1 MRRTWRT
8 NHVSGLVA
16 YGGPRPKPGPPPA
29 REYSVWRVFAHRV
42 FFALWIAA
50 LVSNIGTWMQNVGAA
65 WLMTALSPSP
75 LMVALI
81 QTASSLP
88 ILLLALPA
96 GALADIVDRRRLL
109 LVSQAWMLLAA
120 AALAALTIADL
131 MTPWTLLGLSF
142 ALGVGSALN
151 APAWQAITPE
161 LVPPEE
167 LTSAIALNGVN
178 FNAARAVGPA
188 LGGIV
193 VAWAGAGATFVLN
206 AVSFLG
212 VMVVLYGWNR
222 SQQPGMLPA
231 ERMIGAIRS
240 GLRYV
245 RYAPPLRAVLMRT
258 AGFTIGA
265 SAVWAI
271 LPLLA
276 RHQLNLSADGY
287 GLLLGA
293 FGAGAIVAGAALERI
308 EQLVSRDTIVTAATA
323 IFAAVLVGLGVWS
336 SYALALALMLVGGA
350 MWVLANSSLNIAAQ
364 LSVPRWVQGRALA
377 CYQLVQQAAM
387 AGGSVL
393 WGVAAE
399 RGGVPLSLLLAA
411 IAMISGLVPMMW
423 FHLIS
428 DHELDLDP
436 ILLPAPEVAG
446 HVDPES
452 GPVLVTIE
460 YLIRPESAREFRAAM
475 NAIRSIR
482 LRDGAVFWG
491 LFFDLA
497 RPERFVEYFVSESWL
512 DHLRLHG
519 RGVSSDLELET
530 RARAFH
536 VGTSPP
542 AVTHQL
548 SSRAIIERNSALFA
562 APRASEPP

>member
-1 MRRTWRT
+1 M
-8 NHVSGLVA
+8 
-16 YGGPRPKPGPPPA
+16 
-29 REYSVWRVFAHRV
+29 WRVFAHRV

-50 LVSNIGTWMQNVGAA
+50 LVSNVGTWMQNVGAA
-65 WLMTALSPSP
+65 WLMTSLSPSP

-109 LVSQAWMLLAA
+109 IVSQAWMLLAA
-120 AALAALTIADL
+120 AALGVFTIENL
-131 MTPWTLLGLSF
+131 MTPWMLLGLSF

-161 LVPPEE
+161 LVPPED

-222 SQQPGMLPA
+222 SLQPGVLPA

-245 RYAPPLRAVLMRT
+245 RYAPPLRAVMMRT

-265 SAVWAI
+265 GAVWAVV
-271 LPLLA
+271 PLLA
-276 RHQLNLSADGY
+276 RRQLNLGADGF

-293 FGAGAIVAGAALERI
+293 FGTGAIVAGAALERI
-308 EQLVSRDTIVTAATA
+308 EDFASRDTIVAACTA
-323 IFAAVLVGLGVWS
+323 IFAAVLIGLAVSS
-336 SYALALALMLVGGA
+336 SYAPALALMFVGGA

-377 CYQLVQQAAM
+377 CYQLVQQAAV

-393 WGVAAE
+393 WGFAAE
-399 RGGVPLSLLLAA
+399 HGGVPLSLVLAA
-411 IAMISGLVPMMW
+411 IAMVSGLVPMMW

-428 DHELDLDP
+428 DDELDLDP
-436 ILLPAPEVAG
+436 RPFPPVPEAAG
-446 HVDPES
+446 QVDPES

-460 YLIRPESAREFRAAM
+460 YLIRPDLAREFRAAM
-475 NAIRSIR
+475 NPLRSIR
-482 LRDGAVFWG
+482 LRDGAIFWG
-491 LFFDLA
+491 LFFDVT
-497 RPERFVEYFVSESWL
+497 RPERFVEYFISESWIE
-512 DHLRLHG
+512 HMRMHG
-519 RGVSSDLELET
+519 RGVLSDQELEA

-536 VGTSPP
+536 IGSSPP
-542 AVTHQL
+542 AVTHQI
-548 SSRAIIERNSALFA
+548 SAHATVERTSWLFRDLA
-562 APRASEPP
+562 ERP

>member
-1 MRRTWRT
+1 M
-8 NHVSGLVA
+8 VA
-16 YGGPRPKPGPPPA
+16 YGGPRPMKPASPPA
-29 REYSVWRVFAHRV
+29 RGHSVWRVFAHRV

-50 LVSNIGTWMQNVGAA
+50 LVSNVGTWMQNVGAA
-65 WLMTALSPSP
+65 WLMTSLSPSP

-109 LVSQAWMLLAA
+109 IVSQAWMLLAA
-120 AALAALTIADL
+120 AALGVFTIENL
-131 MTPWTLLGLSF
+131 MTPWMLLGLSF

-161 LVPPEE
+161 LVPPED

-188 LGGIV
+188 IGGIV

-222 SQQPGMLPA
+222 SQQPGVLPA
-231 ERMIGAIRS
+231 ERLIGAIRS
-240 GLRYV
+240 GVRYV
-245 RYAPPLRAVLMRT
+245 RYAPPLRAVMMRT

-265 SAVWAI
+265 GAVWAVV
-271 LPLLA
+271 PLLA
-276 RHQLNLSADGY
+276 RRQLNLGADGF

-293 FGAGAIVAGAALERI
+293 FGTGAIVAGAALERI
-308 EQLVSRDTIVTAATA
+308 EDFASRDTIVAASTA
-323 IFAAVLVGLGVWS
+323 IFAAVLIGLAVSS
-336 SYALALALMLVGGA
+336 SYAPALALMFVGGA

-377 CYQLVQQAAM
+377 CYQLVQQAAV

-393 WGVAAE
+393 WGFAAE
-399 RGGVPLSLLLAA
+399 QGGVPLSLVLAA
-411 IAMISGLVPMMW
+411 ITMVSGLVPMIF

-428 DHELDLDP
+428 DDELDLDP
-436 ILLPAPEVAG
+436 LPLPPVPEPAS

-460 YLIRPESAREFRAAM
+460 YLIRPESAREFRSAM
-475 NAIRSIR
+475 NALRPIR
-482 LRDGAVFWG
+482 LRDGAIFWG

-497 RPERFVEYFVSESWL
+497 RPERFVEYFISESWIE
-512 DHLRLHG
+512 HMRMHG
-519 RGVSSDLELET
+519 RGVSSDQELEA

-536 VGTSPP
+536 IGSLPP

-548 SSRAIIERNSALFA
+548 SAHATVERSNWLFRDLVEL
-562 APRASEPP
+562 P

>member
-1 MRRTWRT
+1 M
-8 NHVSGLVA
+8 
-16 YGGPRPKPGPPPA
+16 KPASPPA
-29 REYSVWRVFAHRV
+29 RGHSVWRVFAHRV

-50 LVSNIGTWMQNVGAA
+50 LVSNVGTWMQNVGAA
-65 WLMTALSPSP
+65 WLMTSLSPSP

-109 LVSQAWMLLAA
+109 IVSQAWMLLAA
-120 AALAALTIADL
+120 AALGVLTIENL
-131 MTPWTLLGLSF
+131 MTPWMLLGLSF

-161 LVPPEE
+161 LVPPED

-188 LGGIV
+188 IGGIV

-222 SQQPGMLPA
+222 SQQPGVLPA
-231 ERMIGAIRS
+231 ERLIGAIRS
-240 GLRYV
+240 GVRYV
-245 RYAPPLRAVLMRT
+245 RYAPPLRAVMMRT

-265 SAVWAI
+265 GAVWAI
-271 LPLLA
+271 VPLLA
-276 RHQLNLSADGY
+276 RRQLNLGADGF

-293 FGAGAIVAGAALERI
+293 FGTGAIVAGAALERI
-308 EQLVSRDTIVTAATA
+308 EDFASRDTIVAASTA
-323 IFAAVLVGLGVWS
+323 IFAAVLIGLGFSS
-336 SYALALALMLVGGA
+336 SYAPALALMFVGGA

-393 WGVAAE
+393 WGFAAE
-399 RGGVPLSLLLAA
+399 HGGVPLSLVLAA
-411 IAMISGLVPMMW
+411 ITMVSGLVPMIF

-428 DHELDLDP
+428 DDELDLDP
-436 ILLPAPEVAG
+436 LPLPPVPEPAS

-475 NAIRSIR
+475 NALRSIR

-497 RPERFVEYFVSESWL
+497 RPERFVEYFISESWIE
-512 DHLRLHG
+512 HMRMHG
-519 RGVSSDLELET
+519 RGVSSDQELEA

-536 VGTSPP
+536 IGSLPP

-548 SSRAIIERNSALFA
+548 SAHATVERSNWLFRDLA
-562 APRASEPP
+562 ELP